1 MLSDVSKDPFRTR
14 DHVAEFDDVV
24 DAFRASSRATRRN
37 LRFEIDVPYGGGPA
51 EKLDIF
57 YPLAGGV
64 RGSAGLPVHIFIHGG
79 YWRMFSKDDFSY
91 IADTVTAAGAIA
103 VILDYALMPKHRMA
117 LLIDQVRRATGWVA
131 REIGR
136 RGGNP
141 FSMSVSGHSAGAHLA
156 TWLVDQRD
164 AHPDYRV
171 SGCLLLGGIYDLKP
185 LQQSF
190 LQPDLALSDS
200 EVSQW
205 TPLAVSHRKD
215 CTYSI
220 HVGEDETAPFHD
232 QAAHFDRSLITG
244 GCTSAFAVIPATN
257 HMTSAL
263 ALGNPFSAIGKSLTS
278 TIHKSQLNG

>member
-1 MLSDVSKDPFRTR
+1 MSSDASKDPFRTR

-24 DAFRASSRATRRN
+24 DAFRESSNATRRN
-37 LRFEIDVPYGGGPA
+37 LRSEIDVPYGTGPA

-57 YPLAGGV
+57 YPPAT
-64 RGSAGLPVHIFIHGG
+64 SIPKPAGLPVHMFIHGG

-117 LLIDQVRRATGWVA
+117 LLIDQVRRAAGWVA
-131 REIGR
+131 KEIRR
-136 RGGNP
+136 RGGDP
-141 FSMSVSGHSAGAHLA
+141 FSLSVSGHSAGAHLA

-164 AHPDYRV
+164 PHPDYRV
-171 SGCLLLGGIYDLKP
+171 SSCLLLGGIYDLEP
-185 LQQSF
+185 LQRSF
-190 LQPDLALSDS
+190 LQLDLALSDS
-200 EVSQW
+200 EVAQW

-232 QAAHFDRSLITG
+232 QAARFDRSLIAG
-244 GCTSAFAVIPATN
+244 GCASALAVIPATN

-278 TIHKSQLNG
+278 TIRKSQLNG